1 MIKIFI
7 LSLRRP
13 IWERLRR
20 ISVLVSLDVKSKE
33 IKNIFNSS
41 IRLFILLKILF
52 QIICFIFNHYLF
64 VWYWHM
70 FDIVLY
76 DTSAL
81 PIQISIYVYFQV
93 PSLTFA
99 SIFSSEKQSNKS
111 TNLKVNNEVNLLF
124 YFCRSSWVASLAWNL
139 FRTDRISFLVL
150 TPWSTSLTI
159 ACSILLHWIYLAI
172 HQGE

>member
-20 ISVLVSLDVKSKE
+20 ISVLVSLDVKSIE
-33 IKNIFNSS
+33 IKNIFNSF
-41 IRLFILLKILF
+41 IRLFILLKFLY
-52 QIICFIFNHYLF
+52 QIICFIFSHYLF
-64 VWYWHM
+64 VWYWHV

-76 DTSAL
+76 DMSAL
-81 PIQISIYVYFQV
+81 PIQIS
-93 PSLTFA
+93 TFS
-99 SIFSSEKQSNKS
+99 SIFSSAKESNKS
-111 TNLKVNNEVNLLF
+111 INSKVNNEVNLLF

-150 TPWSTSLTI
+150 TPLSTSLTI